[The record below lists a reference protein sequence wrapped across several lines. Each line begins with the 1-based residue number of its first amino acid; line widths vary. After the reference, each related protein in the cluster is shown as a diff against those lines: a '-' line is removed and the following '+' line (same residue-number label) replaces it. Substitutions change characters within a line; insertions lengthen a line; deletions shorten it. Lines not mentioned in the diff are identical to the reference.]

1 MGEDTTPSTGSS
13 GMLGIQVAVG
23 DVIDLW
29 HGLLVSCGTWVLRGG
44 VGAQCA
50 AACGSSLSSSWF
62 AELQLGSEWPGT
74 LAGSTHQ
81 QAVEGGSE
89 RMLQM
94 SIQSKC
100 RFLKAT
106 LHSESITIRFSCGQT
121 GEGNIPWNLS
131 QVLLLISVTSI
142 CLPFSYMIK
151 TKKISIHL
159 QAAEVWQNPDSFGSA
174 PIVLYL
180 PFWKSQQPVPR
191 CSINFPGVQQSQAVG
206 ISLPTDM
213 PLTVKE
219 EQWTPN

>member
-1 MGEDTTPSTGSS
+1 
-13 GMLGIQVAVG
+13 
-23 DVIDLW
+23 
-29 HGLLVSCGTWVLRGG
+29 
-44 VGAQCA
+44 
-50 AACGSSLSSSWF
+50 
-62 AELQLGSEWPGT
+62 
-74 LAGSTHQ
+74 
-81 QAVEGGSE
+81 
-89 RMLQM
+89 
-94 SIQSKC
+94 
-100 RFLKAT
+100 
-106 LHSESITIRFSCGQT
+106 
-121 GEGNIPWNLS
+121 
-131 QVLLLISVTSI
+131 
-142 CLPFSYMIK
+142 MIK